1 MDETGFVMCGALVH
15 STDAE
20 PLEIMQHKCIGV
32 KEGKIVFIENEDALS
47 EKIKEFGIPQTDITY
62 LKKGQFL
69 CPGFVD
75 THLHAPQYPNCG
87 KGLDMGLLD
96 WLQTYTFPTEAK
108 FSDLKYADMV
118 YRKAVRRVLRNGT
131 TTGCYFATLHTDATL
146 LLCDVINEYGQ
157 RAYVGKVNMNI
168 GSPDFY
174 IESSVEESLSETKR
188 YIEEVK
194 KRNYPHI
201 TPIVTPRFA
210 LSCCQELMSKLGDL
224 AKAYDLPIQTHI
236 CETRD
241 EVRIVGET
249 FPGCESYAAVYD
261 KAGLLTDK
269 MVLAHGIYLSDNE
282 IALIKARNSAI
293 SHCPNSNFSIRSGV
307 LDLRRLEE
315 ARIKVGLGTDISGGY
330 HPSMLN
336 AIRTAVFVSNI
347 HHIEAEHANYKA
359 LSVHEAFRLATLGG
373 AKALGLDN
381 RIGNFAVGKDFD
393 ALLIDPSADGSHVDV
408 LPDDSFSDSVDK
420 YLYNGDD
427 RNILSIYVAGR
438 KVIS

>member
-146 LLCDVINEYGQ
+146 LLCDVI
-157 RAYVGKVNMNI
+157 K
-168 GSPDFY
+168 
-174 IESSVEESLSETKR
+174 
-188 YIEEVK
+188 VK

-249 FPGCESYAAVYD
+249 FPGCESYAA
-261 KAGLLTDK
+261 

-408 LPDDSFSDSVDK
+408 LPDDSFSDS
-420 YLYNGDD
+420 DD